1 MLESMVL
8 IYNNDL
14 KKELI
19 VTKKQEVTIN
29 EVSVYNILGQR
40 WISVERYQVLMR
52 LKLLMQRGAYIKKCN
67 KGTVSKKSIETIIG
81 SFL

>member
-8 IYNNDL
+8 IYNDL
-14 KKELI
+14 KKRERI

-40 WISVERYQVLMR
+40 
-52 LKLLMQRGAYIKKCN
+52 
-67 KGTVSKKSIETIIG
+67 
-81 SFL
+81 

>member
-52 LKLLMQRGAYIKKCN
+52 LKLLMQRGAYIVKISCN
-67 KGTVSKKSIETIIG
+67 KGTVSKKSIETIIV
-81 SFL
+81 